1 MSDLAPSVPPS
12 RNASPLA
19 AFFRR
24 LFVPLLRLR
33 VWLTERGP
41 LDLFESTYF
50 WAAIVG
56 LCGAITSVAF
66 REALSHLQYLFLR
79 YNGPLEGAAT
89 SLPWYGQV
97 LVPTAGGLA
106 AGAILLLGRRWSG
119 TRLDFM
125 EVVVLGNGVMR
136 VRATLVKSL
145 SSLITIST
153 GGSIGREG
161 SMVQLGATAGSV
173 LGRIAK
179 FSPARLRLMVACGAA
194 SGIACAYNAPFSGAF
209 FVAEI
214 VLGSIVLD
222 SFGPLVVASVVA
234 TVVSTQ
240 FLGAS
245 PVYHMP
251 AFGAVP
257 NWQLPLHALL
267 GVVAGLIAPLFLLLL
282 RGGESFFKTLHLP
295 LVLSL
300 GLGGLIVGLISI
312 LQPGVWGN
320 GYGMVESILNT
331 DLGWKFIFSLLVLKV
346 FATMATTGSG
356 AVGGVFTPTLF
367 CGAAIGALFGD
378 SLHGLFPH
386 QNFSMGSYAVV
397 GMGCFLAATT
407 RAPIVSILIMFEM
420 TRNDAAIMPLM
431 LACVSSFLVARSLDR
446 DSVYSRQMQGALNQP
461 DTPLFLLHV
470 RDLMKPDP
478 VSVRETA
485 GFEEIAGVLAAH
497 TFKHLYVVDHDN
509 RFLGAIALQDLK
521 PFLQDKD
528 MPGMVIA
535 LDIMR
540 DDMPSLASDA
550 SLKESLEIFSRHDGE
565 RLPVLDNPTDRR
577 LVGALA
583 KTDVLLTLAHGVG
596 PAGKEAE

>member
-179 FSPARLRLMVACGAA
+179 FSPARLRLMVA
-194 SGIACAYNAPFSGAF
+194 
-209 FVAEI
+209 
-214 VLGSIVLD
+214 
-222 SFGPLVVASVVA
+222 
-234 TVVSTQ
+234 
-240 FLGAS
+240 
-245 PVYHMP
+245 
-251 AFGAVP
+251 
-257 NWQLPLHALL
+257 
-267 GVVAGLIAPLFLLLL
+267 
-282 RGGESFFKTLHLP
+282 
-295 LVLSL
+295 
-300 GLGGLIVGLISI
+300 
-312 LQPGVWGN
+312 
-320 GYGMVESILNT
+320 
-331 DLGWKFIFSLLVLKV
+331 
-346 FATMATTGSG
+346 
-356 AVGGVFTPTLF
+356 
-367 CGAAIGALFGD
+367 
-378 SLHGLFPH
+378 
-386 QNFSMGSYAVV
+386 
-397 GMGCFLAATT
+397 
-407 RAPIVSILIMFEM
+407 
-420 TRNDAAIMPLM
+420 
-431 LACVSSFLVARSLDR
+431 
-446 DSVYSRQMQGALNQP
+446 
-461 DTPLFLLHV
+461 
-470 RDLMKPDP
+470 
-478 VSVRETA
+478 
-485 GFEEIAGVLAAH
+485 
-497 TFKHLYVVDHDN
+497 
-509 RFLGAIALQDLK
+509 
-521 PFLQDKD
+521 
-528 MPGMVIA
+528 
-535 LDIMR
+535 
-540 DDMPSLASDA
+540 
-550 SLKESLEIFSRHDGE
+550 
-565 RLPVLDNPTDRR
+565 
-577 LVGALA
+577 
-583 KTDVLLTLAHGVG
+583 
-596 PAGKEAE
+596 